1 VVRRGSSITTTRGKP
16 STPVQDDTSN
26 PFLSPTAGGKNGS
39 VSTSVSGSRSGTNG
53 VATGSVSSARRSS
66 RPYGPSVSDPSFPD
80 PFASPS
86 KSQARIQASGSRSLT
101 SVLRTP
107 GKSTSQQEGQA
118 GSAADGFLFA
128 PSPSRLKSL
137 LEANSLSRSPSK
149 MSPPSGISGNS
160 VGMTGI
166 TPRTKARK
174 RLRGEEVEDTPK
186 PRGRGSRGSS
196 GAKGFFGSDGLGRG
210 RSDDEDD
217 DRAEDEDEDEVL
229 GPTPKKGELGRRGNF
244 KTLFGVDEEEDDD
257 FEHDVELV
265 LEGNEKKKKRGEM
278 GDMTAGGTGGMGKMF
293 KKRKIEVG
301 EGSARAKDLKSG
313 VVNGRSAKENGKGK
327 GKELPT
333 NKSTNMGPPSTP
345 RKDTKEVAQS
355 PRSASQ
361 VTPLKGKKL
370 AYLAQLDKQ
379 DGTAEETDNSEAVPG
394 LNLSPEDRGRIHV
407 EEDLV
412 REIEYS
418 DSDADDGPDPALNED
433 GMALDAAPRRRT
445 MKVKIEPYRLDQQ
458 RRVAAA
464 GGTIKARDLRG
475 GGRQFE
481 RTTSSSS
488 TGGKGKIKTVVR
500 NPDVL
505 DEDDVIEQVAE
516 ESDETDSLSRLTLRS
531 PENDVLR
538 RTMAY
543 HERKAMAIF
552 STKAAND
559 LRLRRKGIE
568 IFAAGEGFEGEDD
581 DGEVEDHGRDDE
593 GSEGDDDWDSEPEG
607 WKKVGLGVDD
617 DW

>member
-1 VVRRGSSITTTRGKP
+1 MSLSDELAQVRAEIKTWERSFRAENGRDPSRDDIKAVPEISQYHSPPRSFHYADQNHTNFVALKYKLYKSLSKSKDLSSSQPASSQPSQSQSQSQSQSRPPSRPSTRPLDKTPTSSTRSFFQSVSSISTAASISTPLADDQSNPFLETTPVVRRGSSITTTRGKP

-229 GPTPKKGELGRRGNF
+229 GPTPKKGEL
-244 KTLFGVDEEEDDD
+244 
-257 FEHDVELV
+257 
-265 LEGNEKKKKRGEM
+265 
-278 GDMTAGGTGGMGKMF
+278 
-293 KKRKIEVG
+293 
-301 EGSARAKDLKSG
+301 
-313 VVNGRSAKENGKGK
+313 
-327 GKELPT
+327 
-333 NKSTNMGPPSTP
+333 
-345 RKDTKEVAQS
+345 
-355 PRSASQ
+355 
-361 VTPLKGKKL
+361 
-370 AYLAQLDKQ
+370 
-379 DGTAEETDNSEAVPG
+379 
-394 LNLSPEDRGRIHV
+394 
-407 EEDLV
+407 
-412 REIEYS
+412 
-418 DSDADDGPDPALNED
+418 
-433 GMALDAAPRRRT
+433 
-445 MKVKIEPYRLDQQ
+445 
-458 RRVAAA
+458 
-464 GGTIKARDLRG
+464 
-475 GGRQFE
+475 
-481 RTTSSSS
+481 RTTTSN
-488 TGGKGKIKTVVR
+488 TT
-500 NPDVL
+500 
-505 DEDDVIEQVAE
+505 
-516 ESDETDSLSRLTLRS
+516 LSW
-531 PENDVLR
+531 
-538 RTMAY
+538 Y
-543 HERKAMAIF
+543 
-552 STKAAND
+552 
-559 LRLRRKGIE
+559 
-568 IFAAGEGFEGEDD
+568 
-581 DGEVEDHGRDDE
+581 
-593 GSEGDDDWDSEPEG
+593 
-607 WKKVGLGVDD
+607 
-617 DW
+617 

>member
-1 VVRRGSSITTTRGKP
+1 
-16 STPVQDDTSN
+16 
-26 PFLSPTAGGKNGS
+26 
-39 VSTSVSGSRSGTNG
+39 
-53 VATGSVSSARRSS
+53 
-66 RPYGPSVSDPSFPD
+66 
-80 PFASPS
+80 
-86 KSQARIQASGSRSLT
+86 
-101 SVLRTP
+101 
-107 GKSTSQQEGQA
+107 
-118 GSAADGFLFA
+118 
-128 PSPSRLKSL
+128 
-137 LEANSLSRSPSK
+137 
-149 MSPPSGISGNS
+149 M
-160 VGMTGI
+160 GI

-174 RLRGEEVEDTPK
+174 RLRGEEVEDTPR

-210 RSDDEDD
+210 ISDDEDD

-244 KTLFGVDEEEDDD
+244 KTLFGVDEEEDSDLD
-257 FEHDVELV
+257 NDVELGS
-265 LEGNEKKKKRGEM
+265 EGNQKKKRRGEM
-278 GDMTAGGTGGMGKMF
+278 GDKIAGATGGMGKMF
-293 KKRKIEVG
+293 KKRKIEAG
-301 EGSARAKDLKSG
+301 EGPARAKVMKSG
-313 VVNGRSAKENGKGK
+313 VVNGNVAKENGKGK
-327 GKELPT
+327 GKELLT
-333 NKSTNMGPPSTP
+333 NGSTDMGPPSTP

-379 DGTAEETDNSEAVPG
+379 DDTAEETDKSEAVPD
-394 LNLSPEDRGRIHV
+394 LNLSPEDKGRIRV

-418 DSDADDGPDPALNED
+418 DSDAEDGLDPALDGD

-464 GGTIKARDLRG
+464 GGTIQARDLRS

-488 TGGKGKIKTVVR
+488 TGGKGKTPTVVR
-500 NPDVL
+500 NPDVP
-505 DEDDVIEQVAE
+505 DEGDVIEEVAE

-538 RTMAY
+538 KTMAY

-581 DGEVEDHGRDDE
+581 DGEAEDHGRDDE

-607 WKKVGLGVDD
+607 WKSVGLGVDD